1 MSLDAHG
8 ISEKRHRSLDN
19 VYVYCKNWR
28 EIKRSATR
36 NQVALFYT
44 EEREGEREERERR
57 RDERR
62 ERLSS
67 AETQLSVTRNA
78 PLVIFI
84 QLGEG
89 VH

>member
-1 MSLDAHG
+1 MY
-8 ISEKRHRSLDN
+8 IVKTREKTRN
-19 VYVYCKNWR
+19 P
-28 EIKRSATR
+28 RSATR

-67 AETQLSVTRNA
+67 VADRWTD
-78 PLVIFI
+78 I
-84 QLGEG
+84 
-89 VH
+89 

>member
-19 VYVYCKNWR
+19 VYVYYQNWR

-67 AETQLSVTRNA
+67 AA
-78 PLVIFI
+78 PPLF
-84 QLGEG
+84 
-89 VH
+89 